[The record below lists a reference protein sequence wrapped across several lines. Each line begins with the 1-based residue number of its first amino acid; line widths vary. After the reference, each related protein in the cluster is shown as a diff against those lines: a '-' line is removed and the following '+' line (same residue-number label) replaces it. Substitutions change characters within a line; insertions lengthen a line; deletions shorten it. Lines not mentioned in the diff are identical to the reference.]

1 VSGAQSGQAG
11 GRPRQGR
18 GPIAITGPSGR
29 LGRALVARLEQR
41 GPAPYAW
48 GRSDFD
54 LDEPDT
60 LERLVHVHRPDLV
73 IHTAAWTDVDGAARE
88 PELAR
93 RRNGEAVGAL
103 ARACRREGAALV
115 YVSTNEVFD
124 GLRND
129 GRGYAESDTP
139 SPANAYGRSKL
150 EGERLAA
157 AAFGGEDPRRPAGDL
172 WIVRTAWLFGPGAP
186 DFPSKILGAADRLEP
201 GESLRVVDDEIGSPT
216 SADDLAGAILDLL
229 DRAPAGLYHLVNEG
243 AVSRFAWATAV
254 LAGCRSSVGVIP
266 ISRTA
271 FTRASNAP
279 PWAVLDSSKA
289 RDLGVTLRRWEDAFG
304 DYVPALCP

>member
-1 VSGAQSGQAG
+1 VNTAQSRQSG
-11 GRPRQGR
+11 GRPLQGR

-41 GPAPYAW
+41 RRAPYAW
-48 GRSDFD
+48 GRADFD

-60 LERLVHVHRPDLV
+60 LERLVHVHHPELV

-93 RRNGEAVGAL
+93 WRNGEIVGSL
-103 ARACRREGAALV
+103 AGACRREGAALL

-129 GRGYAESDTP
+129 GQGYAENDEP

-157 AAFGGEDPRRPAGDL
+157 AAFGEEDPRRPAGNL

-201 GESLRVVDDEIGSPT
+201 GDSLRVVDDEIGSPT

-229 DRAPAGLYHLVNEG
+229 DRAPAGLYHLVNKG

-254 LAGCRSSVGVIP
+254 LAGCRRSVELTP

-289 RDLGVTLRRWEDAFG
+289 RDLGVRLRRWEDAFE